1 MSYNRKLT
9 DYALLPTRAFPLDA
23 RSHFENFAVA
33 YEAINNNTITTVEQ
47 AAQESYQ
54 KIYYNSQIITTTNSG
69 I

>member
-23 RSHFENFAVA
+23 RSHFENFAAA
-33 YEAINNNTITTVEQ
+33 YEAINSETITTVEQ

-54 KIYYNSQIITTTNSG
+54 KIYYNSQIITTTDSG